1 MRHRNTTGAAPMSTL
16 TALKL
21 ERELE
26 ITRRAMAGET
36 NGPKL
41 VLQWCIDATTGRAVG
56 RWVAPDETATPAF
69 APEPS
74 FA

>member
-1 MRHRNTTGAAPMSTL
+1 MSSL

-36 NGPKL
+36 KEPKL
-41 VLQWCIDATTGRAVG
+41 ALQWHLDATTGRAVST
-56 RWVAPDETATPAF
+56 WIVPQETTAPTVMR
-69 APEPS
+69 EPN
-74 FA
+74 FV